1 MGRWGMSERYLE
13 AERALEIAEKVTIVF
28 SHAISLF
35 LIFSMFGDLVGVP
48 VSELIWRVVSVPWV
62 IPVEIIVE
70 YYYVWYTM
78 YCLLF
83 VLMVVDYFVY
93 VRYMHRKMV
102 PPVTY
107 ARYMSLAIFLLS
119 VWLALLFKTTTLI
132 LIAVF
137 SSLSLMYTTL
147 RRG

>member
-1 MGRWGMSERYLE
+1 MSERSERYFE
-13 AERALEIAEKVTIVF
+13 VERALEIAEKFTTVF
-28 SHAISLF
+28 SHAVSLF
-35 LIFSMFGDLVGVP
+35 LILSMFGDLVGVP
-48 VSELIWRVVSVPWV
+48 VHELIWRVVSMPWI
-62 IPVEIIVE
+62 IPVEIILQ

-119 VWLALLFKTTTLI
+119 FWLALLFKTTTLI
-132 LIAVF
+132 FIAVF
-137 SSLSLMYTTL
+137 SSLSLMYTIL
-147 RRG
+147 ARRG

>member
-1 MGRWGMSERYLE
+1 
-13 AERALEIAEKVTIVF
+13 
-28 SHAISLF
+28 
-35 LIFSMFGDLVGVP
+35 MFGDLVGVSVP
-48 VSELIWRVVSVPWV
+48 ELVWRVVSVPWV

-119 VWLALLFKTTTLI
+119 FWLALLFKTTTLM
-132 LIAVF
+132 LVAVF
-137 SSLSLMYTTL
+137 SSLSLMYTIL
-147 RRG
+147 ARRG

>member
-1 MGRWGMSERYLE
+1 MSERYFE
-13 AERALEIAEKVTIVF
+13 VERALEVAEKFTVVF

-35 LIFSMFGDLVGVP
+35 LILSMFGDLVGVP
-48 VSELIWRVVSVPWV
+48 VFELVYRVVTVPWV
-62 IPVEIIVE
+62 VPVEIILE

-83 VLMVVDYFVY
+83 VLVVVDYVVY
-93 VRYMHRKMV
+93 VRYMHRKTV

-119 VWLALLFKTTTLI
+119 FWLALLFKTTTLI

-137 SSLSLMYTTL
+137 SSLSLMYTML
-147 RRG
+147 IKRG

>member
-1 MGRWGMSERYLE
+1 MSERSERYFE
-13 AERALEIAEKVTIVF
+13 VERALEIAEKFTIVF

-35 LIFSMFGDLVGVP
+35 LILSMFGDLVGVP
-48 VSELIWRVVSVPWV
+48 VHELIWRVVSVPWI
-62 IPVEIIVE
+62 IPVEIILQ

-119 VWLALLFKTTTLI
+119 FWLALLFKTTTLI

-137 SSLSLMYTTL
+137 SSLSLMYTIL
-147 RRG
+147 ARRG